1 MKRTLSTLL
10 RIAVHAGGILPLLVL
25 AWAYQ
30 TNQLTINPIQASE
43 QRTGDLAL
51 YFLLL
56 SLACTPLSTLTGFSQ
71 ITQRRRALGLYAFLY
86 TAIHLFIFTF
96 LDYGLDWSSI
106 WQMVIEK
113 RYIFVGVMAFLA
125 LVPLAVTS
133 FGGLMKRMGKNWK
146 RLHRLVYVAGGLVIL
161 HFAWVVKGNV
171 LRLNGAI
178 DRPLLFGAIFLL
190 LLILRL
196 PPIRRA
202 ISRWRQNGKAA
213 APNRPQPSPA
223 RRLPIAYLTPRPPS
237 LQGRGRKQR

>member
-30 TNQLTINPIQASE
+30 TQHLTVNPIQASE

-86 TAIHLFIFTF
+86 TVLHLSIFIF
-96 LDYGLDWSSI
+96 LDYGLDWPSI

-113 RYIFVGVMAFLA
+113 RYIFVGVLAFLA

-133 FGGLMKRMGKNWK
+133 FGGSMKRMGKNWK

-161 HFAWVVKGNV
+161 HFAWLVKGDI
-171 LRLNGAI
+171 LRLNGAV

-190 LLILRL
+190 LLGLRL

-202 ISRWRQNGKAA
+202 ISRWRQGTKPGIPAGS
-213 APNRPQPSPA
+213 QPDLENASA
-223 RRLPIAYLTPRPPS
+223 RRLP
-237 LQGRGRKQR
+237 